1 MTWHE
6 AVAVI
11 LVAFFVFVSFAL
23 WIIARPSSPNER
35 ERSNYSWRIESAPAR
50 KPKPVNSPQPN
61 RRKKKKSHCRK

>member
-35 ERSNYSWRIESAPAR
+35 ERSRIESAPAR